1 MIPFFDDSLS
11 VVDGDFYIPFTAKLD
26 ESYTGSEITLNL
38 QFEYQPCNDKE
49 CKAPNILNTSLTLP
63 IGENG
68 QPQNDKIFAGIDF
81 TAQTEQTEGQALS
94 ENVVSNDYQ
103 QTSEIEALITEHGFW
118 GYFLVLGLAFVTGLL
133 LSFSPCT
140 YPMIPITV
148 SIFAGQSRS
157 IGKGFI
163 LSLFYVLSMAVIYG
177 IMGLIVSLI
186 GGVFGAWLANP
197 IVVISMSVVF
207 VIFALSMFGVYSLEV
222 PMSLR
227 NKLGSTKKK
236 SGIVGV
242 IILGAIA
249 ALVISPCVGP
259 FVFGILTY
267 ISTVGNP
274 LFGFLILFVFAIGLG
289 TLYMIVGTFS
299 SAINSLPGAGEWME
313 TVKKFFGFVLL
324 MMALYFLRTII
335 PTDILAILSGL
346 LLLSLAVFGGGLDRL
361 SKDSSMFDRLKKFI
375 GILAFIVSIYLLLGS
390 LVSQGFIH
398 KPFSGFSTTA
408 ESKQKLIDWQTDLE
422 RGLADAKASGKPV
435 LIDTWATWCA
445 NCKVLEEKTFN
456 NPDVALEAKRFQ
468 ALKIQLEKSDS
479 PESKQ
484 FMKKFGIKSYS
495 LPTTLLLD
503 SNGNVKKIMQGV
515 VEPEDMIA
523 EMKKIK

>member
-1 MIPFFDDSLS
+1 
-11 VVDGDFYIPFTAKLD
+11 
-26 ESYTGSEITLNL
+26 
-38 QFEYQPCNDKE
+38 
-49 CKAPNILNTSLTLP
+49 
-63 IGENG
+63 
-68 QPQNDKIFAGIDF
+68 
-81 TAQTEQTEGQALS
+81 
-94 ENVVSNDYQ
+94 
-103 QTSEIEALITEHGFW
+103 
-118 GYFLVLGLAFVTGLL
+118 
-133 LSFSPCT
+133 
-140 YPMIPITV
+140 
-148 SIFAGQSRS
+148 
-157 IGKGFI
+157 
-163 LSLFYVLSMAVIYG
+163 
-177 IMGLIVSLI
+177 
-186 GGVFGAWLANP
+186 
-197 IVVISMSVVF
+197 
-207 VIFALSMFGVYSLEV
+207 
-222 PMSLR
+222 
-227 NKLGSTKKK
+227 
-236 SGIVGV
+236 
-242 IILGAIA
+242 
-249 ALVISPCVGP
+249 
-259 FVFGILTY
+259 
-267 ISTVGNP
+267 
-274 LFGFLILFVFAIGLG
+274 
-289 TLYMIVGTFS
+289 MIVGTFS